1 MAISSISA
9 TPALQDVART
19 NGESVLRSNVQT
31 PAAVQSSQATS
42 QTTETVSAPA
52 APATSE
58 QILQALSDVQT
69 ALQPVARNLQFSL
82 DDDTGRTVIK
92 VIDTTTDEVIKQF
105 PSEEILAISKAL
117 DQLQGLLIK
126 QEA

>member
-69 ALQPVARNLQFSL
+69 ALQPANHGSL
-82 DDDTGRTVIK
+82 NA
-92 VIDTTTDEVIKQF
+92 
-105 PSEEILAISKAL
+105 ILSACNSLWIGHKSYS
-117 DQLQGLLIK
+117 
-126 QEA
+126 